1 MGKSC
6 AILRER
12 EKDEKWK
19 ESEKKLRIIKDAPG
33 GGQEDAGGGGKKEEL
48 KKNAAEQGDTNVQ
61 DELKKTA
68 EQGCCVMLNQKI
80 DELSQKVDQLSL
92 NVDQLLENF
101 SVFSKMIQDEFKVIH
116 DVLSTTTE

>member
-1 MGKSC
+1 
-6 AILRER
+6 
-12 EKDEKWK
+12 
-19 ESEKKLRIIKDAPG
+19 
-33 GGQEDAGGGGKKEEL
+33 L

-80 DELSQKVDQLSL
+80 DELSQKVDQLSQNVDQL
-92 NVDQLLENF
+92 SQNVDQLLENF
-101 SVFSKMIQDEFKVIH
+101 SVFSKKIQDEFKVIH